1 MLEEWD
7 AGDSIEENSEKNTID
22 ERYIKKLLLQVK
34 QKHQQPQPLR
44 AALELP
50 TSSRVH
56 AGSSCSAPSNMERFS
71 KGPSML
77 KADQAIP
84 RVNGDL
90 SDDFDQCKY
99 GAKTLTKI
107 ATLKIPNEVQVGAGP
122 LSKDQE
128 KTKEM
133 IRRGKLHRKSRS
145 VLNPASILKR
155 KDTNSNSPA
164 KKKVQFNTKKTVFRY
179 NPHK

>member
-1 MLEEWD
+1 MIDEWD

-22 ERYIKKLLLQVK
+22 EKYIKKLLLQVK
-34 QKHQQPQPLR
+34 QKHEKQT
-44 AALELP
+44 AGALELP
-50 TSSRVH
+50 TSSRANV
-56 AGSSCSAPSNMERFS
+56 GSSSSAPSNMERFS
-71 KGPSML
+71 KGPSMF
-77 KADQAIP
+77 KTDQAIP

-107 ATLKIPNEVQVGAGP
+107 ATLKIPNEVQVGVGP
-122 LSKDQE
+122 LSKEQE

-155 KDTNSNSPA
+155 KDTYSNSPA